1 MIRSRL
7 YIKIYLTVLTSL
19 ALVVVIIGTMAYVGR
34 FDGESNFADR
44 LNHFVS
50 VMLMEGK
57 DQPERA
63 EMVDRLADALG
74 ADIALYDK
82 QGKFLLGAGAWKRE
96 PMQMPSQKSSDRLRD
111 FRATLADGTLVKL
124 RLEPPRPP
132 RFNLIFSILAI
143 AAATAVAAYPAVR
156 HLTRR
161 LDLLRLGVEKWGQ
174 GDLTA
179 RATVIGKDEIA
190 TVARAFNEAAN
201 RVEALVNSQKSLLA
215 NASHELRSPLARLR
229 MACEIFQHNPSDS
242 MRQEIDKNLAEL
254 DELVEEILMKSRLG
268 SNQPIAT
275 DQIVDLLALAAEE
288 ASLVDASIDGDSV
301 TIRGNERYLR
311 RMIRNLLQNAAR
323 HGKPPIDV
331 YLSVTGGNVCL
342 TVRDHGNGL
351 KSHEVE
357 RIFEPFYRP
366 EGRSEAAGGWG
377 LGLALVAEIA
387 RLHHGRAYYSQ
398 PEDGGALFCVEL
410 PVEATAA

>member
-34 FDGESNFADR
+34 FDGENNFADR

-57 DQPERA
+57 DQPQRA
-63 EMVDRLADALG
+63 EMVERLADALG
-74 ADIALYDK
+74 ADIALFD
-82 QGKFLLGAGAWKRE
+82 QHGNFLIGAGEWQRPPVVLAPVR
-96 PMQMPSQKSSDRLRD
+96 PGDRLRD
-111 FRATLADGTLVKL
+111 FRTTLADGTLVKL

-156 HLTRR
+156 HLTKR

-174 GDLTA
+174 GDLAA

-229 MACEIFQHNPSDS
+229 MASEIFQHNPSDL

-268 SNQPIAT
+268 
-275 DQIVDLLALAAEE
+275 
-288 ASLVDASIDGDSV
+288 
-301 TIRGNERYLR
+301 
-311 RMIRNLLQNAAR
+311 
-323 HGKPPIDV
+323 
-331 YLSVTGGNVCL
+331 
-342 TVRDHGNGL
+342 
-351 KSHEVE
+351 
-357 RIFEPFYRP
+357 
-366 EGRSEAAGGWG
+366 
-377 LGLALVAEIA
+377 
-387 RLHHGRAYYSQ
+387 
-398 PEDGGALFCVEL
+398 
-410 PVEATAA
+410 